1 MLTARNKFCKA
12 AQHCCSFRAECS
24 SMEKY
29 CHCKSIKES
38 YVSLDV
44 QEIKGTIKIDSFSFS
59 INGTIEQIDRW
70 KESGIGT

>member
-1 MLTARNKFCKA
+1 
-12 AQHCCSFRAECS
+12 
-24 SMEKY
+24 MEKY

-44 QEIKGTIKIDSFSFS
+44 QEIKGIIKTDSFSFS